1 MTCLTWFLF
10 CHKRYQCTLLV
21 MKKIHQW
28 KQVGPQ
34 AICYLLYIKGY
45 HAIFLSFCF
54 AWIAIIILNG
64 LTWKLKYM
72 YGCKRCYEYLRSLDS
87 PGGHHRKHVCIVLF
101 QDWCLSKN
109 KKCWKQQGLNNGDVM
124 DENIKECCW
133 LCCWQVKNN
142 LHQIGSFPYFQKVA
156 AAVAQRCQ
164 VSWTEITVQ
173 HNTLER
179 KSE

>member
-1 MTCLTWFLF
+1 MFYSETGLPASIFIKVHLYQQQLKQLLNYLTCLTWFLF

-34 AICYLLYIKGY
+34 AICYLFCIKGY

-101 QDWCLSKN
+101 QDVY
-109 KKCWKQQGLNNGDVM
+109 QR
-124 DENIKECCW
+124 IKSA
-133 LCCWQVKNN
+133 
-142 LHQIGSFPYFQKVA
+142 GSYKA
-156 AAVAQRCQ
+156 WTTAM
-164 VSWTEITVQ
+164 SWMK
-173 HNTLER
+173 TL
-179 KSE
+179 KSVVGYVVDK